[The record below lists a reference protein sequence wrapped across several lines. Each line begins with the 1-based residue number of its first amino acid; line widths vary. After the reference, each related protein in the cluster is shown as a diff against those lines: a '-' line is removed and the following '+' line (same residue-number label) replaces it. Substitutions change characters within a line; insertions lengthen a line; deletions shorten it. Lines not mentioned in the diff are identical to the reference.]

1 MNVMISNAAE
11 YIFKSRSV
19 FLGNGDHPIS
29 TCVAVK
35 GNQIVAV
42 GENLD
47 HLIGSDTRVIDCED
61 RLVLPGFHDSHVHL
75 MLAGL
80 FQTCVNLQK
89 AVSEEETAQLVK
101 EFADSRPNDPW
112 VLGFTW
118 YHVFWENKKMPHK
131 RTLDRLIPDRPVFL
145 LNYEGHG
152 AWVNS
157 KALEVCGIDRNT
169 PDPDGGEIERDQDG
183 ELTGILYENAMGL
196 VSKYAYNLSEDMQI
210 SILKQLTGSAVKKG
224 VTSICDM
231 QPFIGTDLGDPKLY
245 EKFEK
250 DGNLCVRINIAPE
263 MTEDLKKVRRLRR
276 EHNSGGVKFSGL
288 KQFVDGVAT
297 THTAY
302 MIEPYSDA
310 PDNIGSTVKPIDKL
324 REWIINADREG
335 FRIRLHACGD
345 GAVRASL
352 DFFEEAAKLNG
363 KRDSRHTIEHIENI
377 HPDDIKRFAEL
388 GVIASMQPEHLA
400 MTDAYKDNPYPEKL
414 GPERIKLSWP
424 IKSLMDAGAVVTF
437 GTDCPV
443 VDLDPFVGIYRAMTR
458 VHNDGEPA
466 GGWNPEE
473 RIDMAMALRGFTQV
487 PSYMEFREDELGTL
501 EPGKLAD
508 IIVLDRNLFTT
519 PVDQI
524 RETKVKITMMDGKIV
539 YED

>member
-1 MNVMISNAAE
+1 MLNNRSDNAD
-11 YIFKSRSV
+11 YIFTGKSV
-19 FLGNGDHPIS
+19 FIGNTDQPIS
-29 TCVAVK
+29 ASVAVK
-35 GNQIVAV
+35 GNRIIDVR
-42 GENLD
+42 ENLD
-47 HLIGSDTRVIDCED
+47 YLIGPDTRVINCED
-61 RLVLPGFHDSHVHL
+61 NLVLPGFHDSHVHL

-101 EFADSRPNDPW
+101 EFADSRPDDPW

-118 YHVFWENKKMPHK
+118 YHVFWENKKMPNK
-131 RTLDRLIPDRPVFL
+131 STLDRLISDRPVFL

-157 KALEVCGIDRNT
+157 KALELCGIDRNT
-169 PDPDGGEIERDQDG
+169 PDPQGGEIERDQNG
-183 ELTGILYENAMGL
+183 EPTGILIENAMGL
-196 VSKYAYNLSEDMQI
+196 VSKYAYDLSADMQT
-210 SILKQLTGSAVKKG
+210 SMLRQLATNAVKKG

-231 QPFIGTDLGDPKLY
+231 QPFIGVDLGDPKIY
-245 EKFEK
+245 GKFEQS
-250 DGNLCVRINIAPE
+250 GELCVRINFAPE
-263 MTEDLKKVRRLRR
+263 MSGNLEKVSRLRM
-276 EHNSGGVKFSGL
+276 EHHSGGVKFSGL

-302 MIEPYSDA
+302 MIEPYADDPS
-310 PDNIGSTVKPIDKL
+310 NTGSTVKPLDQL
-324 REWIINADREG
+324 RDWIIKADSEG

-352 DFFEEAAKLNG
+352 DFFEEAAKVNG
-363 KRDSRHTIEHIENI
+363 KRDARHTIEHIENI

-400 MTDAYKDNPYPEKL
+400 MTETYKDNPYPEKL

-424 IKSLMDAGAVVTF
+424 IKTLMDSGAVVTF

-443 VDLDPFVGIYRAMTR
+443 VDLDPFVGIYRALTR

-466 GGWNPEE
+466 GGWNPIE
-473 RIDMAMALRGFTQV
+473 RIDLATAIRGFTQT

-508 IIVLDRNLFTT
+508 IIVLDRNLFAT
-519 PVDQI
+519 PVDKI

-539 YED
+539 YEE

>member
-1 MNVMISNAAE
+1 MFMDKLDIADYV
-11 YIFKSRSV
+11 FKGESV
-19 FLGNGDHPIS
+19 FIGNTDQPIR
-29 TCVAVK
+29 TNVAVK
-35 GNQIVAV
+35 GNRIIEVSENIDQLLGPETRIIEC
-42 GENLD
+42 GEN
-47 HLIGSDTRVIDCED
+47 
-61 RLVLPGFHDSHVHL
+61 LVLPGFHDSHVHL

-101 EFADSRPNDPW
+101 EFADNRPDDPW

-118 YHVFWENKKMPHK
+118 YHVFWENKRMPHK
-131 RTLDRLIPDRPVFL
+131 STLDRLISDRPVFL

-157 KALEVCGIDRNT
+157 KALEICGIDRNT
-169 PDPDGGEIERDQDG
+169 PDPEGGEIERDSNG
-183 ELTGILYENAMGL
+183 EPTGILYENAMGL
-196 VSKYAYNLSEDMQI
+196 VSKYAYDLSEAMQA
-210 SILKQLTGSAVKKG
+210 SMLRQLMSNAVRKG

-231 QPFIGTDLGDPKLY
+231 QPFIGADLGDPELY
-245 EKFEK
+245 ERFEQS
-250 DGNLCVRINIAPE
+250 GELSIRINITPE
-263 MTEDLKKVRRLRR
+263 LTSNLDKVSRLRK

-302 MIEPYSDA
+302 MLEPYADA
-310 PDNIGSTVKPIDKL
+310 PGNIGSTVKPLAQL
-324 REWIINADREG
+324 REWIVKADGEG

-352 DFFEEAAKLNG
+352 DFFEEAARING
-363 KRDSRHTIEHIENI
+363 KRDARHTIEHIENI

-400 MTDAYKDNPYPEKL
+400 MTEAFEDDPYPEKL
-414 GPERIKLSWP
+414 GSEREKLTWP
-424 IKSLMDAGAVVTF
+424 IKSLMDAGAEVTL

-443 VDLDPFVGIYRAMTR
+443 VDLDPFVGIYRALTR
-458 VHNDGEPA
+458 VHNDGKPD
-466 GGWNPEE
+466 GGWNPKEK
-473 RIDMAMALRGFTQV
+473 IDLATALRGFTQA

-524 RETKVKITMMDGKIV
+524 RETAVRITMMDGKIV
-539 YED
+539 YEK

>member
-1 MNVMISNAAE
+1 MFHYKSDIAD
-11 YIFKSRSV
+11 YIFKSESV
-19 FLGNGDHPIS
+19 FIGTIDHPVS
-29 TCVAVK
+29 TSVAVK
-35 GNQIVAV
+35 NNRIIEV
-42 GENLD
+42 GGNLD
-47 HLIGSDTRVIDCED
+47 HLLGSETRVIECGDN
-61 RLVLPGFHDSHVHL
+61 LVLPGFHDSHVHL

-101 EFADSRPNDPW
+101 EFADSRPDDPW

-118 YHVFWENKKMPHK
+118 YHVFWENKRMPHR
-131 RTLDRLIPDRPVFL
+131 RTLDKLIADRPVFL

-157 KALEVCGIDRNT
+157 KALEICGIDRST
-169 PDPDGGEIERDQDG
+169 PDPEGGEIERDQNG
-183 ELTGILYENAMGL
+183 EPTGILYENAMGL
-196 VSKYAYNLSEDMQI
+196 VSKYAYDLSEDMQT
-210 SILKQLTGSAVKKG
+210 SMLRQLMDNAVKKG

-231 QPFIGTDLGDPKLY
+231 QPFIGIDLGDPKLY
-245 EKFEK
+245 EKFEQS
-250 DGNLCVRINIAPE
+250 GELCVRINITPE
-263 MTEDLKKVRRLRR
+263 MTDNLEKVRSLRK

-302 MIEPYSDA
+302 MIEPYEDA
-310 PDNIGSTVKPIDKL
+310 PKNVGSTVKPIDQL
-324 REWIINADREG
+324 RSWIIKADSEG
-335 FRIRLHACGD
+335 FRVRLHACGD

-352 DFFEEAAKLNG
+352 DFFEEAARVNG
-363 KRDSRHTIEHIENI
+363 KRDARHTIEHIENI

-400 MTDAYKDNPYPEKL
+400 MTETYEDNPYPEKL

-424 IKSLMDAGAVVTF
+424 IKTLMNAGATVTF

-443 VDLDPFVGIYRAMTR
+443 VDLDPFIGIYRALTR
-458 VHNDGEPA
+458 VHNDGEPS
-466 GGWNPEE
+466 GGWNPIEK
-473 RIDMAMALRGFTQV
+473 IDMATALRGFTQA
-487 PSYMEFREDELGTL
+487 PAYMEFRENELGTL

-519 PVDQI
+519 PVEKI

-539 YED
+539 YEE